1 MSILWSA
8 VIASPKA
15 LGSGSA
21 SPLGAVEDRQGAL
34 VGLFLRQISQFGSLG
49 KCVKR
54 LCSADGST
62 MDRRLAFLLARTL
75 SLLMFDLDLGV
86 GGGGTCVS
94 SNISPA
100 ASIGCSASPAGTS
113 PTG

>member
-1 MSILWSA
+1 M
-8 VIASPKA
+8 IASPNA

-34 VGLFLRQISQFGSLG
+34 VGLFLRQISQFGSFG

-54 LCSADGST
+54 LCSAEGC
-62 MDRRLAFLLARTL
+62 MIVRFLAFRFARTW
-75 SLLMFDLDLGV
+75 SLLLFDLDLGV
-86 GGGGTCVS
+86 GGGGMRVS

-100 ASIGCSASPAGTS
+100 ASGGCSASPAGTY
-113 PTG
+113 PDG

>member
-1 MSILWSA
+1 M
-8 VIASPKA
+8 IASPNA

-21 SPLGAVEDRQGAL
+21 SPLGAVEDLQEAL

-54 LCSADGST
+54 LCSAEGWAIV
-62 MDRRLAFLLARTL
+62 RRLAFLFARTW
-75 SLLMFDLDLGV
+75 SLRLLDLGLGA
-86 GGGGTCVS
+86 GGGGTGAA

-100 ASIGCSASPAGTS
+100 ASAWGCSAFSA
-113 PTG
+113 TGG